1 MTTLIDEK
9 RDVLDRLCQQYDV
22 LSLALFG
29 SAARDVP
36 GSQPGD
42 LDFLVTFAPMSPIE
56 HADAYFG
63 LLDELEQLF
72 GLPIDLTEPDPIRN
86 PYLLQEIELTKV
98 VVYAAA

>member
-1 MTTLIDEK
+1 MTTLIAEK
-9 RDVLDRLCQQYDV
+9 RDVLDHLCEKYCVQ
-22 LSLALFG
+22 SLALFG
-29 SAARDVP
+29 SAARDAA

-86 PYLLQEIELTKV
+86 PYFLKEIELTKV
-98 VVYAAA
+98 VVYASA